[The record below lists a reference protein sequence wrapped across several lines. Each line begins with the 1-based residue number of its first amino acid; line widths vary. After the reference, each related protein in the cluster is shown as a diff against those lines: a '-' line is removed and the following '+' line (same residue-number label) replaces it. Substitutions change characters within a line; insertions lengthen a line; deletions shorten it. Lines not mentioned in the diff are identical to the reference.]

1 MESLPQIK
9 NGKFCEVTKGT
20 HQGKMGTIS
29 DINRSKSGNI
39 TITVTQ
45 TNGLRFK
52 TLGRNVKVIE
62 K

>member
-1 MESLPQIK
+1 MEKLPDIQ
-9 NGKFCEVTKGT
+9 NGKFCEVTKGA

-39 TITVTQ
+39 TVTQ

-52 TLGRNVKVIE
+52 TLGRNVQVIE